1 MSSIIS
7 IPIPNDRKFS
17 SNTFS
22 KINDLNYSANSTL
35 TTTSTTATD
44 KMDDFYIVLSPD
56 SKRNKNNES
65 SCCFSYNSTPA
76 TPSLSSVLL
85 SKKGSIKSSYS
96 HLYNL
101 TLNCSS
107 STYTYSLNQNVS
119 NINNANNN
127 KNSLMKSC
135 NSFNCCGTTADGPSV
150 PSVCESFDS
159 TFSMDN
165 SMSEF
170 GGYSASLRSGVSC
183 SKNSFVNTLFEN
195 SNNSHP
201 LMEDDDDLTYE
212 EQNSNMIS
220 IDLFDNSNINNKNNN
235 SIIGSNQS
243 EISMDD
249 CVSVS
254 TSLSSSSIN
263 IQRLL
268 HDHLVQD
275 EKCKQTL
282 LRPSK
287 SQKFVSNLSKS
298 FRFISSLASSS
309 KRATIF
315 DANNLLSFDARLT
328 DDRLPVLEN
337 FEQIQQN
344 ASEEE
349 EEKEKEYSFEEQ
361 KIEQDIPLI
370 TFDSI
375 TSPSQIQN
383 KCITMT
389 YHPNINSNRSREP
402 RINSNFLRFYA
413 HDYSIK
419 SCGLLGVTD
428 YEIDLFQEEE
438 AKRYYQTDCQE
449 NGDDGFDLSS
459 ESSIDSTSNYYN
471 NLSDEDKDED
481 DEDDEADEMTGYN
494 HTREM
499 ISYKDRLKIGLLSR
513 EKLWS
518 SVILPP
524 RDDTIDD
531 HSILRNKYIY
541 INSDLC
547 SKSKS
552 CSSLTRMNGGV
563 MPWVNCYNYNSR
575 KNQTCLKP
583 YGFLAN
589 QTQFTVKGWAN
600 QRWVGQTSN

>member
-7 IPIPNDRKFS
+7 IPIPNNRKI
-17 SNTFS
+17 SNNSLS

-35 TTTSTTATD
+35 TTTSTTTTD
-44 KMDDFYIVLSPD
+44 NMDDFYTVLIPD
-56 SKRNKNNES
+56 SKRSKNNES
-65 SCCFSYNSTPA
+65 NCCYSYNSTPA

-96 HLYNL
+96 HLYNF

-107 STYTYSLNQNVS
+107 STYTYSSNQ
-119 NINNANNN
+119 NINNNHNNN
-127 KNSLMKSC
+127 KNSLIKSC
-135 NSFNCCGTTADGPSV
+135 NSFNCCSTTVDEQSV

-159 TFSMDN
+159 TFSIDN
-165 SMSEF
+165 SMSEY
-170 GGYSASLRSGVSC
+170 GGYSASLRSGVSW
-183 SKNSFVNTLFEN
+183 SKKSFVNTLFEN
-195 SNNSHP
+195 SNNCHP

-212 EQNSNMIS
+212 EQNSNMLS
-220 IDLFDNSNINNKNNN
+220 IDLLDNSIKNNNN

-243 EISMDD
+243 EMSMDD

-254 TSLSSSSIN
+254 TSISSSSTN
-263 IQRLL
+263 VQRLL
-268 HDHLVQD
+268 HDHLIQD
-275 EKCKQTL
+275 EKCKQHL
-282 LRPSK
+282 LKPSK

-298 FRFISSLASSS
+298 FQFISSLASSS
-309 KRATIF
+309 KRATVF
-315 DANNLLSFDARLT
+315 DANNLLSFDARST

-337 FEQIQQN
+337 IEQIQQEN
-344 ASEEE
+344 ILEE
-349 EEKEKEYSFEEQ
+349 EEKEEFSSEEQ
-361 KIEQDIPLI
+361 KIEQEIPLI

-375 TSPSQIQN
+375 TSPSKIQN

-419 SCGLLGVTD
+419 SNGLLGVTD

-438 AKRYYQTDCQE
+438 AKRYYQTECQE
-449 NGDDGFDLSS
+449 NGDDEFDLSS
-459 ESSIDSTSNYYN
+459 ESSIDSTSNYYK
-471 NLSDEDKDED
+471 NLSDEDKDDEDDDED
-481 DEDDEADEMTGYN
+481 DEDDDEMTGYN

-531 HSILRNKYIY
+531 HSIFRNKYIHM
-541 INSDLC
+541 NNNDLY
-547 SKSKS
+547 STPKSS
-552 CSSLTRMNGGV
+552 SSLTRMNGGV

-583 YGFLAN
+583 YGFLTN

-600 QRWVGQTSN
+600 QRWVAQTSN